1 MGTSK
6 MKMVLQYQG
15 SSYKSRAIANTSKNN
30 YNTRNLTPGGLAL
43 LNQICAQSDL
53 AVVINQE
60 LVLTVDATNNDS
72 A

>member
-1 MGTSK
+1 MGTSR
-6 MKMVLQYQG
+6 MKMVLRYQG

-30 YNTRNLTPGGLAL
+30 YNARNLTPGGLAL

-53 AVVINQE
+53 AVIIQE
-60 LVLTVDATNNDS
+60 LVLTADATNNDS

>member
-30 YNTRNLTPGGLAL
+30 GNARNLTPGGLAL

-53 AVVINQE
+53 AVINQE
-60 LVLTVDATNNDS
+60 LVLTADATNNDS

>member
-6 MKMVLQYQG
+6 MKMVLRYQG

-43 LNQICAQSDL
+43 HNQICAQSDL
-53 AVVINQE
+53 AVINQE
-60 LVLTVDATNNDS
+60 LVLTADATNNDS

>member
-30 YNTRNLTPGGLAL
+30 GNARNLTPGGLAL
-43 LNQICAQSDL
+43 HNQICAQSDL
-53 AVVINQE
+53 AVIIQE
-60 LVLTVDATNNDS
+60 LVLTADATNNDS